1 MSLTAVTH
9 YTLSSH
15 PRNPSIVDITER
27 DSDSVAFIKIRHKIP
42 DGYAVSLVDPKTFIP
57 HAESQAKNATV
68 RARSIVLHNTAGKE
82 MEIDFKDTA
91 RLGFEWCFEW
101 EGEKYRWVRES
112 RITSVLECRCVRKT
126 GSVCVA
132 QYLPCSG
139 KNGYFGLF
147 SVVGY
152 NLASLDNPQGLKIIL
167 CMTLLIML
175 DKSDASGWLPKRNTH
190 PEMSLKEQ
198 QKLERENEQKLQQMI
213 EKDLKRMQKRIVH
226 DDKVKSTNNSP
237 SHSPQVSPV
246 PTPSASTEFV
256 SKHQQPSQQLRTSLK
271 HLDATATLQ
280 LPSTAAAPYTNLE
293 SLFQSPAPPPPQ
305 QQQQPKKPQ
314 SQPPQ
319 RRQPSPPNKEYHFNT
334 SNASSNGGTTTA
346 TTSPYYY
353 YYGTQQQQKQQKTTT
368 TTTTTTSRVATGS
381 THAKRPVAQRRVST
395 GDQLMQ
401 YYPAMRMYPHHP
413 HHPATTMHHAHHPL
427 HHNAAAAAPLPPASQ
442 RYPGDYY
449 YMYQQ

>member
-1 MSLTAVTH
+1 M
-9 YTLSSH
+9 
-15 PRNPSIVDITER
+15 N
-27 DSDSVAFIKIRHKIP
+27 
-42 DGYAVSLVDPKTFIP
+42 VS
-57 HAESQAKNATV
+57 
-68 RARSIVLHNTAGKE
+68 
-82 MEIDFKDTA
+82 
-91 RLGFEWCFEW
+91 
-101 EGEKYRWVRES
+101 
-112 RITSVLECRCVRKT
+112 

-427 HHNAAAAAPLPPASQ
+427 HHNAAAAAAAAPLPPASQ

>member
-1 MSLTAVTH
+1 
-9 YTLSSH
+9 
-15 PRNPSIVDITER
+15 
-27 DSDSVAFIKIRHKIP
+27 
-42 DGYAVSLVDPKTFIP
+42 
-57 HAESQAKNATV
+57 
-68 RARSIVLHNTAGKE
+68 

-101 EGEKYRWVRES
+101 EGEKYRWYVYILFLSILYMVLTQTQCRVRES

-126 GSVCVA
+126 GKLIPDHWSLSFWDLCFLADSEYDVSGSVCVA

-152 NLASLDNPQGLKIIL
+152 NLASLDNPEGLKIIL

-175 DKSDASGWLPKRNTH
+175 DKSDASGWLPKRNNH

-226 DDKVKSTNNSP
+226 DDKVKSNNNSP

-293 SLFQSPAPPPPQ
+293 SLFSSPPQ
-305 QQQQPKKPQ
+305 QQQHPKKPQ

-319 RRQPSPPNKEYHFNT
+319 RRQPSPPNKEYHYNT
-334 SNASSNGGTTTA
+334 ANATSNGGTT

-353 YYGTQQQQKQQKTTT
+353 YYGTQNQQQKQQKITT
-368 TTTTTTSRVATGS
+368 TTTTTTSSRLATS
-381 THAKRPVAQRRVST
+381 SNHAKRPVAQRRVST
-395 GDQLMQ
+395 GDQLVQ

-413 HHPATTMHHAHHPL
+413 TTTMHHPHHPI
-427 HHNAAAAAPLPPASQ
+427 HHTAATTTSAAAPLPPTSQQ